1 MATTIEPEVKRS
13 RQDQGISPDAAVEA
27 PAPGGRRRLVLMI
40 VGAVLLVLVA
50 GGVRKYIW
58 SRSHVSTDNAQ
69 VDGHIVPILP
79 KVGGFVLEVRVDENQ
94 DVKAGDALVILDDRD
109 YRARLQQAEADLG
122 VALAN
127 VSSPR
132 RVGQADA
139 AVRQAQAN
147 AHKAHQDLER
157 LRQLASPDSASQQQ
171 LDGPAATLQSAH
183 PPLAAPPAPV

>member
-40 VGAVLLVLVA
+40 LGAVLLVLVA

-79 KVGGFVLEVRVDENQ
+79 KVGGFVLEGRVDENQ
-94 DVKAGDALVILDDRD
+94 DVKAGDALVILDDPD
-109 YRARLQQAEADLG
+109 YPARLQQAAADLG
-122 VALAN
+122 VPLAN

-132 RVGQADA
+132 RVGQAHA
-139 AVRQAQAN
+139 PLRHAQAH
-147 AHKAHQDLER
+147 ADKGHPGL
-157 LRQLASPDSASQQQ
+157 
-171 LDGPAATLQSAH
+171 PALPQPGRH
-183 PPLAAPPAPV
+183 